1 MVSVFFWAILFYLFR
16 DYGFVDI
23 TTYVSAMII
32 SLETITTVGYS
43 VTDITFGDHP
53 IAFVLLY
60 CEMMQAILMN
70 SFCIGLIYTRL
81 SRAIVVLSLP
91 SSPDPLAFAD
101 LLSEGGDSARG
112 RAVELRVPSVRAAA
126 TAAAGEP
133 RVGVLRAEDA
143 ERDER
148 RSVPDDAHGADGRHV
163 TSL

>member
-1 MVSVFFWAILFYLFR
+1 MFFWAILYYLFR

-60 CEMMQAILMN
+60 GEMMQAILMN

-81 SRAIVVLSLP
+81 SRAIVRILP
-91 SSPDPLAFAD
+91 SFSPDTIAILIF
-101 LLSEGGDSARG
+101 SEKAVIRRVEG
-112 RAVELRVPSVRAAA
+112 RWSFVFQVCELRQQQQLLESHVSVYCVQKTLSDTSGVPYQMTHMELA
-126 TAAAGEP
+126 
-133 RVGVLRAEDA
+133 VG
-143 ERDER
+143 
-148 RSVPDDAHGADGRHV
+148 
-163 TSL
+163 T

>member
-1 MVSVFFWAILFYLFR
+1 MFFWAILFYLFR

-81 SRAIVVLSLP
+81 SRAIVLYLIP
-91 SSPDPLAFAD
+91 SSPDALAIPDLFA
-101 LLSEGGDSARG
+101 EGGDSSRG
-112 RAVELRVPSVRAAA
+112 GPVELRVPGVRAAT

-143 ERDER
+143 ERHER
-148 RSVPDDAHGADGRHV
+148 RSVPDDAHGAGRRHV

>member
-1 MVSVFFWAILFYLFR
+1 MFFWAILFYLFR

-81 SRAIVVLSLP
+81 SRAIVEIIRSF
-91 SSPDPLAFAD
+91 SPDTIAIAD
-101 LLSEGGDSARG
+101 LFGEGGDSPRG
-112 RAVELRVPSVRAAA
+112 GAVELRVPGVRAAA

-143 ERDER
+143 ERHER
-148 RSVPDDAHGADGRHV
+148 RPLPDDAHGAGGRHV
-163 TSL
+163 TPL

>member
-1 MVSVFFWAILFYLFR
+1 MFFWAILYYLFR

-60 CEMMQAILMN
+60 GEMMQAILMN

-81 SRAIVVLSLP
+81 SRAIVGILP
-91 SSPDPLAFAD
+91 SFSPDTIAIPD
-101 LLSEGGDSARG
+101 LFGEGSDSPRG
-112 RAVELRVPSVRAAA
+112 RAVELRIPGVRAAA
-126 TAAAGEP
+126 AAAAAGEP
-133 RVGVLRAEDA
+133 RVSVLRAEDA
-143 ERDER
+143 ERHER
-148 RSVPDDAHGADGRHV
+148 RPLPDDAHGAGGRHV
-163 TSL
+163 TLL

>member
-1 MVSVFFWAILFYLFR
+1 MFFWAILYYLFR

-60 CEMMQAILMN
+60 GEMMQAILMN

-81 SRAIVVLSLP
+81 SRAIVGILLSF
-91 SSPDPLAFAD
+91 SPDTIAIPD
-101 LLSEGGDSARG
+101 LFG
-112 RAVELRVPSVRAAA
+112 
-126 TAAAGEP
+126 
-133 RVGVLRAEDA
+133 
-143 ERDER
+143 
-148 RSVPDDAHGADGRHV
+148 
-163 TSL
+163 